1 MVQEASKPDADPEA
15 IYKVRFFVAAA
26 PKDASTLIYSYDAK
40 KAESKPATVS
50 NTKVK
55 AQSQNLVLNVPL
67 LVKDQ
72 STMLSNHLTKVS
84 LVVQQPET
92 KQSQGFFLERT
103 PADILKDKEALAE
116 VNDALKLLQRFNV
129 WVEATVKASAD
140 GVIMVTQHTQLKEY

>member
-1 MVQEASKPDADPEA
+1 M
-15 IYKVRFFVAAA
+15 RFFVAAA
-26 PKDASTLIYSYDAK
+26 PQDASTLIYSYDAK
-40 KAESKPATVS
+40 KGETKPATVS

-55 AQSQNLVLNVPL
+55 AQAQNLVLNVPL

-72 STMLSNHLTKVS
+72 STMLSNQFTKVS
-84 LVVQQPET
+84 LVVQQPDT
-92 KQSQGFFLERT
+92 KQSHGFFLEHT